1 MFVDENY
8 NVRNVYF
15 VYIQNFNLK
24 VNDNQN
30 VGKTLNKV
38 NTVMN
43 V

>member
-15 VYIQNFNLK
+15 VCIQNFNLK
-24 VNDNQN
+24 VNEKQN
-30 VGKTLNKV
+30 VGTLNKV